1 MFTVQDTSA
10 SLSWNELA
18 TGKLFYRWF
27 RKAGLTSVNSSVRFS
42 SGDTANIWTFTSLNP
57 KNNFDNTNVLFG
69 QQKTNPDTPPT
80 NSTTNGTTNGT
91 TTGTGGNSGG
101 SGGMRHLNGAFDF
114 ALGSAFALTI
124 LTLF

>member
-1 MFTVQDTSA
+1 M
-10 SLSWNELA
+10 
-18 TGKLFYRWF
+18 
-27 RKAGLTSVNSSVRFS
+27 
-42 SGDTANIWTFTSLNP
+42 
-57 KNNFDNTNVLFG
+57 LFG
-69 QQKTNPDTPPT
+69 QQKTNPVTPPT